1 MRSTNKNGIK
11 LVIRYTVIMLYRLYT
26 IDEVAMTDDCCNTD
40 LQVEHDNSFLSQ
52 GQVFWKQF
60 SVKTLSVPPF
70 LPIFL

>member
-11 LVIRYTVIMLYRLYT
+11 LVIRYIVIMLCRLYT

-40 LQVEHDNSFLSQ
+40 LQVEHDK